1 MMVEKN
7 EIVISIIIPTYNR
20 RCELLICLDALMKQV
35 RISENLQIV
44 VSDDS
49 NNLNLSKE
57 IALTYPDIEYQIG
70 PHKGPAANRNS
81 AAKNAKGQ
89 WLIFLDDDCIPSE
102 NWFKNYNKEIHQ
114 TKGTVLEGK
123 TIVNRPTER
132 YDEVAPINLDG
143 GKLWSCNFAIQK
155 NLFLSLGGFDEGFL
169 YTTMEDVDF
178 KDRVKQQT
186 QIAFIAES
194 VVVHP
199 WRKRIAFANFNGR
212 LKSQAYY
219 YQKQGTKNT
228 TRFRIDR
235 MKIWLTGM
243 FMELAQLA
251 SFSYKGWRCYLDKVL
266 FNFCM
271 IFI

>member
-1 MMVEKN
+1 MVEKN

-20 RCELLICLDALMKQV
+20 RCELLICLEALMKQV
-35 RISENLQIV
+35 RISENLQII

-57 IALTYPDIEYQIG
+57 ISLIHPEVDYQIG

-81 AAKNAKGQ
+81 AAKTAKGQ
-89 WLIFLDDDCIPSE
+89 WLIFLDDDCIPSD
-102 NWFKNYNKEIHQ
+102 NWFKNYYKEIHQ
-114 TKGTVLEGK
+114 TNGTVLEGK
-123 TIVNRPTER
+123 TIVNRPKER

-155 NLFLSLGGFDEGFL
+155 DLYFTTGGFDEGFP

-186 QIAFIAES
+186 QIFFIAES

-199 WRKRIAFANFNGR
+199 WRKRIAFANFYGR

-219 YQKQGTKNT
+219 YQKQGSKNT
-228 TRFRIDR
+228 FRFRFIR
-235 MKIWLTGM
+235 IKIWFTSI
-243 FMELAQLA
+243 FMELAQLT